1 VTLVANLDAR
11 ARVPSDRLPDTA
23 DLATALE
30 TATGAP
36 EGTIR
41 VSAVRQLKTNV
52 YRVTFAHDADPR
64 AHSFVIKSCNP
75 GLARHNQ
82 LVARRWLPL
91 IDLSAGAARL
101 AGSAAER
108 RGERIWLVY
117 EDLGLARLDSC
128 MADRARVTVAIDL
141 IAALHARSAEHP
153 MLPDVRAHGGD
164 LGEAYLIAN
173 VRDAVRALAQL
184 RAPRVA
190 LSAVQQRVRDRLL
203 GRLQLLQD
211 ELPRRV
217 QMLERDGGPEVL
229 LHGDLWT
236 TNAFVTESPDGWCAR
251 LVDWDHAGVGR
262 ASYDLSTFLLR
273 FPAEERSWILDRY
286 CSSIGDRWSVPE
298 RRDLNAHLETAELA
312 RYANRAIWPAV
323 AWLVDGADWAFQ
335 ELAMVAGWFDDW
347 RPVL

>member
-1 VTLVANLDAR
+1 VTLVANQDVR
-11 ARVPSDRLPDTA
+11 ARVPSDRLPDA
-23 DLATALE
+23 SELARALE
-30 TATGAP
+30 TATAAP

-52 YRVTFAHDADPR
+52 YRVTFSHHAELR
-64 AHSFVIKSCNP
+64 LHSFVIKSCNP

-91 IDLSAGAARL
+91 IDLSDGAARL
-101 AGSAAER
+101 EGSAADP

-117 EDLGLARLDSC
+117 EDLGIARLDAA
-128 MADRARVTVAIDL
+128 MADRARVTVAVDL
-141 IAALHARSAEHP
+141 IARLHVRSAEHP

-184 RAPRVA
+184 CAPRVA

-203 GRLQLLQD
+203 NRLQRLRD

-236 TNAFVTESPDGWCAR
+236 TNAFVTESTDGCRAR

-273 FPAEERSWILDRY
+273 FPPEERAWILDRY
-286 CSSIGDRWSVPE
+286 RTAVGGRWEMPE
-298 RRDLNAHLETAELA
+298 ARDLNAHLETAELA
-312 RYANRAIWPAV
+312 RYANRAIWPAI
-323 AWLVDGADWAFQ
+323 AWQVDGADWAFE

>member
-1 VTLVANLDAR
+1 MTIVASEDVR
-11 ARVPSDRLPDTA
+11 ARVPADRLPDSA
-23 DLATALE
+23 ELATALE

-41 VSAVRQLKTNV
+41 VDAVRQLKTNV
-52 YRVTFAHDADPR
+52 YRVTFANEGDLR
-64 AHSFVIKSCNP
+64 THSVVLKSCNP

-91 IDLSAGAARL
+91 LDLTDGAARL
-101 AGSAAER
+101 VGSAVDR
-108 RGERIWLVY
+108 RGERVWLVH
-117 EDLGLARLDSC
+117 EDLGLSRLDLC
-128 MADRARVTVAIDL
+128 MSDRTRVAAAVDL
-141 IAALHARSAEHP
+141 IALLHTRSAEHP

-184 RAPRVA
+184 SAPRVA

-203 GRLQLLQD
+203 SRLQLLQD

-217 QMLERDGGPEVL
+217 QMLEHDGGPEVV

-236 TNAFVTESPDGWCAR
+236 TNAFVTESPDGWRAR

-262 ASYDLSTFLLR
+262 TSYDLSTFLLR

-286 CSSIGDRWSVPE
+286 RSAVAGRWELPAT
-298 RRDLNAHLETAELA
+298 RDLNAQLETAELA

-323 AWLVDGADWAFQ
+323 AWLVDGADWAFE

>member
-1 VTLVANLDAR
+1 MTLVASEDVRAR
-11 ARVPSDRLPDTA
+11 APSDRLPDA
-23 DLATALE
+23 IELATALE

-41 VSAVRQLKTNV
+41 VTAVRQLKTNV
-52 YRVTFAHDADPR
+52 YRVALTKGPDER
-64 AHSFVIKSCNP
+64 VHSFVIKSANP

-91 IDLSAGAARL
+91 LDFSAGAARL
-101 AGSAAER
+101 EGSSVDR

-117 EDLGLARLDSC
+117 EDLGTARLDVF
-128 MADRARVTVAIDL
+128 MADRARVAVAIDL
-141 IAALHARSAEHP
+141 IAALHVRSAEHP

-184 RAPRVA
+184 RPPRVA
-190 LSAVQQRVRDRLL
+190 LSGVQHRVRDRLL
-203 GRLQLLQD
+203 GRLQLVHD

-217 QMLERDGGPEVL
+217 QMLERDAGPEVL

-236 TNAFVTESPDGWCAR
+236 TNAFVTESPDGYRAC

-262 ASYDLSTFLLR
+262 ATYDLSTFLLR
-273 FPAEERSWILDRY
+273 FPADERPWILDRY
-286 CSSIGDRWSVPE
+286 RAAVAGRWELPGI
-298 RRDLNAHLETAELA
+298 RDLNPQLETAELA

-323 AWLVDGADWAFQ
+323 AWLVDGADWAFE

>member
-1 VTLVANLDAR
+1 VTLVANGEV
-11 ARVPSDRLPDTA
+11 RVGLPSDRLPDGVELT
-23 DLATALE
+23 TALE
-30 TATGAP
+30 TACGAP

-41 VSAVRQLKTNV
+41 VTSVRQLKTNV
-52 YRVTFAHDADPR
+52 YRVGCSGFPDAHE
-64 AHSFVIKSCNP
+64 HSFVLKSCNP

-91 IDLSAGAARL
+91 IGLSEGAARL
-101 AGSAAER
+101 EGSAADR

-117 EDLGLARLDSC
+117 EDLGLARLDIC

-141 IAALHARSAEHP
+141 IAALHVRSAEHP

-190 LSAVQQRVRDRLL
+190 LSAVQQRIRDRLL

-236 TNAFVTESPDGWCAR
+236 TNAFVTESPDGWRAR

-286 CSSIGDRWSVPE
+286 RTAIGDCWEVPE

-323 AWLVDGADWAFQ
+323 AWLVDGVDWAFE

>member
-1 VTLVANLDAR
+1 MTLVASEDVRAR
-11 ARVPSDRLPDTA
+11 APSDRLPDA
-23 DLATALE
+23 AELAPALE
-30 TATGAP
+30 TATGTP
-36 EGTIR
+36 EGTIH
-41 VSAVRQLKTNV
+41 VTSVRQLKTNV
-52 YRVTFAHDADPR
+52 YRVAFTKGPETQ
-64 AHSFVIKSCNP
+64 AHSVVIKSANL

-91 IDLSAGAARL
+91 IDLSDGAARL
-101 AGSAAER
+101 EGSAADSR
-108 RGERIWLVY
+108 RERIWLVY
-117 EDLGLARLDSC
+117 EDLGFARLDTC
-128 MADRARVTVAIDL
+128 MADAARVAAAVDL
-141 IAALHARSAEHP
+141 IATLHVRSADHP

-173 VRDAVRALAQL
+173 VRDAVRSLAQL
-184 RAPRVA
+184 RPPRVA
-190 LSAVQQRVRDRLL
+190 LSGVQYRVRDRLL
-203 GRLQLLQD
+203 GRLRLLQD

-236 TNAFVTESPDGWCAR
+236 TNAFVNEGPNGWHAR

-286 CSSIGDRWSVPE
+286 RAAVGERWQLPE
-298 RRDLNAHLETAELA
+298 ARDLNVHLETAELA

-323 AWLVDGADWAFQ
+323 AWLVDGADWAFE